1 MAFSYRMRA
10 SKCQCGTEYFLDG
23 DRHSCDECGWSG
35 CIQHCV
41 KPCQQKP
48 IGSRVTQYFCI
59 WCKPEDEVESK
70 KTKHDKFARLDKK
83 EKIPSTDRDKRTIN
97 ALNLETLVRVHKVG
111 DRIQQRDQEA
121 CSNAIQRAAASFPRI
136 HPEVWK
142 CRCGI
147 ACALD
152 GDRQSCHDCGW
163 SGCKQHCVKPNLQK
177 SSGSGDTHY
186 SCISCKSEDDV
197 ETREMI
203 NQNIEASTISKE
215 ATSLRCVRCNV
226 MKPIRGS
233 LYCEGFYFAESNCAV
248 TSCGCDRDMW
258 FVCPF
263 QIMLSNFRLRG
274 LCPVCLQRLK
284 DADSIL
290 SVQEREARDTR
301 ERRLNQ
307 ERHHHLQYLR
317 YYVDQRDSFRN
328 VMVQDY
334 LKSLEQESD
343 FV

>member
-1 MAFSYRMRA
+1 MAFSYRARRA
-10 SKCQCGTEYFLDG
+10 STCKCGTACFLDG
-23 DRHSCDECGWSG
+23 DRHSCDDCGWSG

-41 KPCQQKP
+41 KPCHQKP
-48 IGSRVTQYFCI
+48 IGSGDGVTQYICI
-59 WCKPEDEVESK
+59 RCKPQDQIESK
-70 KTKHDKFARLDKK
+70 KTKNEKFARLDKK
-83 EKIPSTDRDKRTIN
+83 ETIPSTDRDKRTIN
-97 ALNLETLVRVHKVG
+97 ALGLETLVQAHKFG
-111 DRIQQRDQEA
+111 DRIQRVDHEA
-121 CSNAIQRAAASFPRI
+121 TSKAILRAAASFPRI
-136 HPEVWK
+136 RPQVWK

-152 GDRQSCHDCGW
+152 CDRQSCEDCGW

-186 SCISCKSEDDV
+186 SCISCKPEDEV
-197 ETREMI
+197 ETHEKN
-203 NQNIEASTISKE
+203 NQTFEASTISE
-215 ATSLRCVRCNV
+215 ESTSHRCMRCNV

-233 LYCEGFYFAESNCAV
+233 LYCEDQDCVV

-263 QIMLSNFRLRG
+263 QIMLNNFTLRG

-284 DADSIL
+284 DADSL
-290 SVQEREARDTR
+290 LTVQERKERDKR
-301 ERRLNQ
+301 ERQQNQ

-317 YYVDQRDSFRN
+317 YYVDERDSFRN

-334 LKSLEQESD
+334 LKSLEQDSD